1 MDNPPLS
8 WPHIKME
15 WITRVKL
22 LMRMIWMK
30 VFNSGKLYY
39 RQPEA
44 FVCTTK
50 KLSFGCIF
58 YEMLSGDQ
66 LFERC
71 SDSSTC
77 EENDQEIDEGL
88 LMMDSQIPN
97 MLLENSLVKRSDSR
111 LSASDLILRFLSLRS
126 HLRRIFK
133 INT

>member
-1 MDNPPLS
+1 
-8 WPHIKME
+8 
-15 WITRVKL
+15 
-22 LMRMIWMK
+22 MK

-77 EENDQEIDEGL
+77 EENAQEIDEW
-88 LMMDSQIPN
+88 
-97 MLLENSLVKRSDSR
+97 SDTKYVTGKFTCKT
-111 LSASDLILRFLSLRS
+111 LRQ
-126 HLRRIFK
+126 
-133 INT
+133 